1 MLRGA
6 VVRAVRVVA
15 CVALF
20 SLLAGCGGPTTPD
33 TEGQT
38 LLEAR
43 EALADAGVPEENI
56 TVTGASG
63 GNEGSLTVCDQD
75 PDGVAPTEPVTLEVA
90 SSCPQEEEDD
100 SGRKFKRKRR

>member
-1 MLRGA
+1 MRRGVA
-6 VVRAVRVVA
+6 EVVGAVA
-15 CVALF
+15 CVAF
-20 SLLAGCGGPTTPD
+20 VSLLAGCGAPTTPD

-63 GNEGSLTVCDQD
+63 DPGSLTVCDQD

-90 SSCPQEEEDD
+90 ASCPEEDD
-100 SGRKFKRKRR
+100 GSDRKRKRKRR